1 MSVPSGPDVEWVR
14 DVLSEGDRVGVA
26 EFGRLLY
33 VGVVLRRTPKRDT
46 IKTAPRLGCG
56 PNETFSFYG
65 RHRYEERI
73 GRQIYGC
80 RYLVKP
86 EDKP

>member
-14 DVLSEGDRVGVA
+14 GLAEGDRVGVA
-26 EFGRLLY
+26 EFGRLLF
-33 VGVVLRRTPKRDT
+33 VGVVLRKTPRTQILKV
-46 IKTAPRLGCG
+46 APDRTYRLHAA
-56 PNETFSFYG
+56 EAFYST
-65 RHRYEERI
+65 HRWEHLI
-73 GRQIYGC
+73 GRAPYGS